1 MYNYYVELNMINKLV
16 IVHYFVFM
24 NVTTLIFTKYFSVLG
39 IALDAIANKLTG
51 KEEEKTYKMLIEV
64 PITGDTRL
72 QIQDMANQ
80 KKPEKIISL
89 SYDAVSVQITVDEA
103 DRQKWISALNTAIDE
118 QHKRK
123 ESMKVDMMGPATGGS
138 EKRRGTVDLST
149 STSSNK

>member
-1 MYNYYVELNMINKLV
+1 
-16 IVHYFVFM
+16 
-24 NVTTLIFTKYFSVLG
+24 
-39 IALDAIANKLTG
+39 LTG

-72 QIQDMANQ
+72 QIQDAPNQ

-89 SYDAVSVQITVDEA
+89 TYDAVSVQFTMEEA
-103 DRQKWISALNTAIDE
+103 DRQKWITSLNAAIDE

-123 ESMKVDMMGPATGGS
+123 ESMKVDGKPDMLGPSTI
-138 EKRRGTVDLST
+138 EKRRNTVDLST

>member
-1 MYNYYVELNMINKLV
+1 MLDLASNSSTNV
-16 IVHYFVFM
+16 I
-24 NVTTLIFTKYFSVLG
+24 LILG
-39 IALDAIANKLTG
+39 IALDALANKLTG

-72 QIQDMANQ
+72 QIQDAPNQ

-89 SYDAVSVQITVDEA
+89 TYDAVSVQFTMEEA
-103 DRQKWISALNTAIDE
+103 DRQKWITSLNAAIDE

-123 ESMKVDMMGPATGGS
+123 ESMKVDGKPDMLGPSTI
-138 EKRRGTVDLST
+138 EKRRNTVDLST